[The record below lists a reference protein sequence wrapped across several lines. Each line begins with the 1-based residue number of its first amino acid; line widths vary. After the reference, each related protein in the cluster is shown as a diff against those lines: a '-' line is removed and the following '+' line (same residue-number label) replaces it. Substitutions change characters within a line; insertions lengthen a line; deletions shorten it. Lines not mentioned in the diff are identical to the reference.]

1 MSEPIDPIEPLS
13 GPASTAQTLL
23 QFPCSFPIKAAGRA
37 EGDFAALVVA
47 IVRRHAPG
55 FDAAAVN
62 LRESSGGKW
71 LAVTVTIQAESRAQ
85 LDAIYQ
91 DLTADERVI
100 WAL

>member
-1 MSEPIDPIEPLS
+1 MSEPIEPIEPLS
-13 GPASTAQTLL
+13 EPASATQTLL
-23 QFPCSFPIKAAGRA
+23 QFPCSYPIKAAGRA
-37 EGDFAALVVA
+37 DGDFAALVVA
-47 IVRRHAPG
+47 IVRRHAPE
-55 FDAAAVN
+55 FDAAAVSQ
-62 LRESSGGKW
+62 RESSGGKW

>member
-13 GPASTAQTLL
+13 EPASAAPTLL
-23 QFPCSFPIKAAGRA
+23 QFPCSYPIKAAGRA

-47 IVRRHAPG
+47 IVRRHAPN
-55 FDAAAVN
+55 FDADAVS
-62 LRESSGGKW
+62 LRESSSGKW

>member
-1 MSEPIDPIEPLS
+1 MSESIEPLS
-13 GPASTAQTLL
+13 EPASAAPTLL
-23 QFPCSFPIKAAGRA
+23 HFPCSYPIKAAGRA
-37 EGDFAALVVA
+37 DGDFAALVVA
-47 IVRRHAPG
+47 IVRRHAPDV
-55 FDAAAVN
+55 DAAAVS

-71 LAVTVTIQAESRAQ
+71 LAVTVTIQAESRTQ